1 VGNLPAQPSLTKDE
15 THALGFSRWPETSH
29 PMEALH
35 GPDRSPQHSASI
47 PIVIIYVLF
56 LDCYVSA
63 LTAGAV
69 KG

>member
-1 VGNLPAQPSLTKDE
+1 
-15 THALGFSRWPETSH
+15 
-29 PMEALH
+29 MEALH

-63 LTAGAV
+63 LAAGAV